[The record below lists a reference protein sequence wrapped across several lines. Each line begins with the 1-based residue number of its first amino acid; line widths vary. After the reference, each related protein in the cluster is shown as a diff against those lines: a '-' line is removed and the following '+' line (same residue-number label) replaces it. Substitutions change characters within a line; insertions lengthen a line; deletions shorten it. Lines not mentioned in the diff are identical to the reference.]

1 MGANFARDLAATESL
16 TLKQQLHYHLTANF
30 YPPIPSSM
38 VQPCLD
44 AIEAFYDEALDRA
57 IALPEGITYRGSAY
71 ATAGAILE
79 GHRLEAWLD
88 YED

>member
-1 MGANFARDLAATESL
+1 MGSQLARDLAGTESL
-16 TLKQQLHYHLTANF
+16 TLEQQLHYHLTANF

-71 ATAGAILE
+71 APAGALLE
-79 GHRLEAWLD
+79 QHRLEPWLE

>member
-1 MGANFARDLAATESL
+1 MGANFARDLAGTESL
-16 TLKQQLHYHLTANF
+16 TIEQQLYYHLTANF
-30 YPPIPSSM
+30 YPAIPSSM

-44 AIEAFYDEALDRA
+44 AIDAFYEDNLERL
-57 IALPEGITYRGSAY
+57 IQLPEGISYRGSAY

>member
-1 MGANFARDLAATESL
+1 MGSQLARDLAGTESL
-16 TLKQQLHYHLTANF
+16 TLEEQLYYHLTSNF

-44 AIEAFYDEALDRA
+44 AIDAFYDDALDRA
-57 IALPEGITYRGSAY
+57 IALPEGITYRGSAH
-71 ATAGAILE
+71 APAGALLE
-79 GHRLEAWLD
+79 QHRLEPWLE

>member
-1 MGANFARDLAATESL
+1 MGAQFARDLAGTESL
-16 TLKQQLHYHLTANF
+16 TLEQQLHYHLTANF

-44 AIEAFYDEALDRA
+44 AIEAFYDDALDRA
-57 IALPEGITYRGSAY
+57 IELPGGITYRGNAY
-71 ATAGAILE
+71 APAGALLE
-79 GHRLEAWLD
+79 QHRLEPWLD

>member
-1 MGANFARDLAATESL
+1 MGANFARDLAEAESL
-16 TLKQQLHYHLTANF
+16 TLEQQLYYHLTSNF

-44 AIEAFYDEALDRA
+44 AIEAFYDDALDRA
-57 IALPEGITYRGSAY
+57 IELPEGITYRGNAH
-71 ATAGAILE
+71 APAGALLE
-79 GHRLEAWLD
+79 QHRLEPWLD

>member
-16 TLKQQLHYHLTANF
+16 TLEQQLHYHLTANF

-44 AIEAFYDEALDRA
+44 AIEAFYDDALDRA
-57 IALPEGITYRGSAY
+57 IALPGGITYRGNTY
-71 ATAGAILE
+71 APAGALLE
-79 GHRLEAWLD
+79 QHRLEPWLD